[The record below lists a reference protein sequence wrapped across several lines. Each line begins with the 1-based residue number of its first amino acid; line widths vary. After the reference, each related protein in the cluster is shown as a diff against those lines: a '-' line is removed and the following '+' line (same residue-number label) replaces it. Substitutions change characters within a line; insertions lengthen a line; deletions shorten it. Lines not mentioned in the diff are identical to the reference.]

1 MHYVVMEGINW
12 FTQEREGTEEG
23 RLANSS
29 TVELGELQVLEGAKE
44 KRPSSVLWP
53 LEPPVGAGH
62 TGESS
67 SCGLSLLNPL
77 LVFPSILKRVKVYP
91 QSK

>member
-44 KRPSSVLWP
+44 KRPSSVVWP

-62 TGESS
+62 TGAITHSLQIANSLYGFTKVSS
-67 SCGLSLLNPL
+67 SEPGIWIVAL
-77 LVFPSILKRVKVYP
+77 
-91 QSK
+91 